1 MSKKSKSIR
10 LNHTQKLLQI
20 MVSGNVV
27 THEEIES
34 RIGDQI
40 QMYKIS
46 TYIWAIKTKMGG
58 IIRVIKSGR
67 KVSGYQLINVV
78 ELKSYMKRIGI
89 PEIDPAPI
97 KTLSDLNAIP
107 EVSISASEVP
117 VLS

>member
-1 MSKKSKSIR
+1 
-10 LNHTQKLLQI
+10 L
-20 MVSGNVV
+20 
-27 THEEIES
+27 
-34 RIGDQI
+34 
-40 QMYKIS
+40 
-46 TYIWAIKTKMGG
+46 
-58 IIRVIKSGR
+58 
-67 KVSGYQLINVV
+67 SGYQLINVV